1 MTTVMQLYMRALTL
15 AAFVLLILILLA
27 SAAFAQ
33 DAITVDQIAAPAEEG
48 YTGLAGLAN
57 SALAAIATTLALL
70 ITAVVTRLW
79 GMIPVAFQAMI
90 DKWTTGD
97 SKEWRENIREST
109 YDALVHAMVQLKID
123 PKSIQSWEEKSAFLK
138 VAGGFIERF
147 DPEIKALATD
157 ALDKDRNGVPDFLE
171 IALAKIAPQTAF
183 IAAPAETQGF
193 MSRPQIV
200 EPRRVVK
207 ARASD
212 AAVEALAQK
221 FSRRPKGTV
230 TQ

>member
-1 MTTVMQLYMRALTL
+1 MTLRMFYALALPL
-15 AAFVLLILILLA
+15 AAALATAIFLLVVLA
-27 SAAFAQ
+27 APAFAQ
-33 DAITVDQIAAPAEEG
+33 DAITVDQIAAPADD
-48 YTGLAGLAN
+48 YTGVAGLAN
-57 SALAAIATTLALL
+57 SALAGIATTLALL
-70 ITAVVTRLW
+70 ITAVVARLW
-79 GMIPVAFQAMI
+79 SMIPVAFQAMI

-147 DPEIKALATD
+147 DPEIRALATD
-157 ALDKDRNGVPDFLE
+157 ALDKNRNGVPDFLE
-171 IALAKIAPQTAF
+171 IALAKIAPQTAM

-193 MSRPQIV
+193 MSRPTIV
-200 EPRRVVK
+200 EPRRVKPRV
-207 ARASD
+207 SD
-212 AAVEALAQK
+212 AALEAVAQK
-221 FSRRPKGTV
+221 FARRPKGTV